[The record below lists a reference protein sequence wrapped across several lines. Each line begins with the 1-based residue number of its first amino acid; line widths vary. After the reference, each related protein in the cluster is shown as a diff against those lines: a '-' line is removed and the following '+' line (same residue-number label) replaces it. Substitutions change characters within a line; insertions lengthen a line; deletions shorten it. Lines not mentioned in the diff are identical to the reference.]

1 MRTISKIAALA
12 LLLAG
17 HAGAARAETE
27 TTWMKVMVDGRK
39 IGHLVVTRSVEGDRV
54 TTTERTELSIERS
67 GISVPM
73 TTVEQSVE
81 TRDGKPLAFSSE
93 LAFSGITTVTQGEV
107 VGSEAKVKTTSF
119 GRTDGRTV
127 AWPAGAVLAEGARL
141 VERAH
146 PLTPGTRYEFVAF
159 MPSNLIAVPVK
170 ARVVGPE
177 DVTTGL
183 EVEQLVRIEQ
193 RLELPGSPIEGK
205 AWVDAGHELRKSVI
219 PMLGIALEM
228 VACDEACAKGPNQPA
243 DLLESTMVSA
253 PRALSREELRGEVE
267 TRLVLKRSVETSI
280 PNAAEQRSTAEGKLG
295 WRVNINPDA
304 VRDRGKPT
312 ASDRAASRWLESDH
326 EELAKLARDATRG
339 VSGDFARMM
348 ALEKFVR
355 GYISNKSLRVGYA
368 SALETVRSKE
378 GDCTEHALLLAALGR
393 AIGIPTRVASG
404 LAYADSFA
412 GRSNVFVPHAWAQ
425 AWVGDHWES
434 FDAALPGYDAAH
446 IAFVVNDGD
455 PAGFY
460 SSVNLL
466 GNVEIT
472 GIRGAAAN

>member
-1 MRTISKIAALA
+1 MRTPSTIAALVF
-12 LLLAG
+12 LLAG
-17 HAGAARAETE
+17 SAGAARAETE
-27 TTWMKVMVDGRK
+27 TTWMKVMIDGRK
-39 IGHLVVTRSVEGDRV
+39 IGHLVTTRAVEGDRV
-54 TTTERTELSIERS
+54 TTTERTELAIERT

-93 LAFSGITTVTQGEV
+93 LSFSGITTVTAGEV
-107 VGSEAKVKTTSF
+107 LGSEAKVKTTSF
-119 GRTDGRTV
+119 GRTDERSV

-141 VERAH
+141 VEQRH
-146 PLTPGTRYEFVAF
+146 PLVPDTRYEFLVF

-183 EVEQLVRIEQ
+183 KTEKLFRIDQ
-193 RLELPGSPIEGK
+193 RMELPGSPIEGK
-205 AWVDAGHELRKSVI
+205 AWVDPDRSLRKSII

-228 VACDEACAKGPNQPA
+228 VACDEACAKAPNQPA

-253 PRALSREELRGEVE
+253 PRALSREERNGEIE
-267 TRLVLKRSVETSI
+267 TRLVLKRAVETSV
-280 PNAAEQRSTAEGKLG
+280 PNAAEQRSKAEGKLG
-295 WRVNINPDA
+295 WLVNVNPDA
-304 VRDRGKPT
+304 VRDRDRPS
-312 ASDRAASRWLESDH
+312 ASDRSASRWLESDH
-326 EELAKLARDATRG
+326 EELAKLARDATSG

-355 GYISNKSLRVGYA
+355 GYITNKSLRVGYA

-404 LAYADSFA
+404 LAYAETFA

-434 FDAALPGYDAAH
+434 FDAALPGFDAAH